1 MDRDI
6 IFDLR
11 GGFGVVRK
19 VNILKVPDS
28 RRAAPVVS
36 AIGNCLFWFL
46 EKFRERNILTILN

>member
-28 RRAAPVVS
+28 RRAAPLVS
-36 AIGNCLFWFL
+36 ATGNCLFWFL
-46 EKFRERNILTILN
+46 E